1 MEIIKNIHLTQM
13 TEIEEER
20 EQRSNRQKANIK
32 MIALNL
38 TISRMILN
46 ISGLKAEV
54 VRLDTT
60 VRYLPKQ
67 NITKNKAL

>member
-1 MEIIKNIHLTQM
+1 
-13 TEIEEER
+13 
-20 EQRSNRQKANIK
+20 